1 MELRGLGRS
10 DLQVS
15 LVGIGCNNFG
25 GRIPHADARAV
36 LHAALD
42 AGVTLFDTSDN
53 YGNRGGSERFLGA
66 ELGARRN
73 DIVLASKFGMPM
85 DDEGKMKGGTRR
97 YIMAAIEA
105 SLERLRTDRID
116 LYQLH
121 VPDPDT
127 PIEETLRAL
136 DDLVRQGKV
145 RHVGCSNLSGAQT
158 IDAARVAR
166 AAGISE
172 FITCQN
178 EYSLLNRDVER
189 ELIPAMRQ
197 EGPSMLPFYPLA
209 SGLLSGKYQ
218 RDQPLPSGSRMQRI
232 PSFSDRFLNERN
244 WAMAEGLQAFATSK
258 GRTLL
263 ELAFSWLANQPVV
276 GSVIAGASSAAQVRS
291 NVAAVGWTM
300 TAEELKQID
309 KITLPGS

>member
-1 MELRGLGRS
+1 
-10 DLQVS
+10 
-15 LVGIGCNNFG
+15 
-25 GRIPHADARAV
+25 
-36 LHAALD
+36 
-42 AGVTLFDTSDN
+42 
-53 YGNRGGSERFLGA
+53 
-66 ELGARRN
+66 
-73 DIVLASKFGMPM
+73 
-85 DDEGKMKGGTRR
+85 
-97 YIMAAIEA
+97 
-105 SLERLRTDRID
+105 
-116 LYQLH
+116 
-121 VPDPDT
+121 
-127 PIEETLRAL
+127 
-136 DDLVRQGKV
+136 
-145 RHVGCSNLSGAQT
+145 
-158 IDAARVAR
+158 
-166 AAGISE
+166 
-172 FITCQN
+172 
-178 EYSLLNRDVER
+178 
-189 ELIPAMRQ
+189 
-197 EGPSMLPFYPLA
+197 MLPFYPLA